1 MPAIF
6 LAVYLLVGEFKADER
21 LAWIPFDLTVA
32 AAGALTLFSIWRV
45 LRMDVRYQKQLV
57 WLIIGVSLFAIPL
70 LWTVWTDYAI
80 EKSSRMFTL
89 TLLACA
95 APLLLITERNDLR
108 IFRRALTL
116 IALMIVADAMVTL
129 WTEMGTFKQD
139 ARLEAMGSNTI
150 ALGRASGIALIGF
163 LVTQGKR
170 RWLRLLIKAAAL
182 LVLVPV
188 IFASGS
194 RGPLIAIGVTLILFF
209 LMFNARTV
217 QQWLVMLLT
226 VGLFA
231 LALLIGSEI
240 APEGSRS
247 RMEESIRNDPFEDTR
262 ENASAATRIRALKIS
277 VKKGAVTP
285 LGIGWGGFAEMAQEM
300 GITYPHNLIV
310 EIFLEGGWVS
320 GALVLLA
327 LYVIFRRAGKQA
339 RASRSVN
346 DQWVFLL
353 AVFMFVNAQVSGDFN
368 DNRLLYTLLALASM
382 VGVHDLSTLRK
393 TPVAT
398 PLAAPATAPAAG
410 SVKAAAVTR
419 EAAGA

>member
-1 MPAIF
+1 MQAIF
-6 LAVYLLVGEFKADER
+6 LAIYLLVGEFKADER
-21 LAWIPFDLTVA
+21 LAFIPFDLTVA
-32 AAGALTLFSIWRV
+32 TAGALTLFALWRV

-70 LWTVWTDYAI
+70 LWTVWTDYAM

-89 TLLACA
+89 SLLAFA
-95 APLLLITERNDLR
+95 APLLLITERDDLR
-108 IFRRALTL
+108 LFRRALTV
-116 IALMIVADAMVTL
+116 IALMIAADAMYTL
-129 WTEMGTFKQD
+129 WTEMGTFKEE
-139 ARLEAMGSNTI
+139 ARLTATGSGTI

-163 LVTQGKR
+163 LVARGKR
-170 RWLRLLIKAAAL
+170 RWLRLLMKATAL

-194 RGPLIAIGVTLILFF
+194 RGPLMAIGVTLVLFF
-209 LMFNARTV
+209 LMFNARTLK
-217 QQWLVMLLT
+217 QWLVMILT
-226 VGLFA
+226 VGLFG

-285 LGIGWGGFAEMAQEM
+285 LGIGWGGFAGMAQEM

-310 EIFLEGGWVS
+310 EIFLEGGWVP

-327 LYVIFRRAGKQA
+327 FYVIFRRSAKHA
-339 RASRSVN
+339 RATRSVN
-346 DQWVFLL
+346 DQWIFLL

-368 DNRLLYTLLALASM
+368 DNRLLYALLALASM
-382 VGVHDLSTLRK
+382 VCMHDVSKLRK
-393 TPVAT
+393 KPAAMPATGAAT
-398 PLAAPATAPAAG
+398 PTIG
-410 SVKAAAVTR
+410 NIHSVTK
-419 EAAGA
+419 EAAKA